1 MLVSLD
7 FTTLVANTVESQS
20 GSDGSP
26 YEKKVDAKGRV
37 TSDKCIANE
46 VPFEE
51 LPEGLGQGW
60 KPYITSLITGV
71 KHLTNHLQVFD

>member
-26 YEKKVDAKGRV
+26 YEKKVDAKGRDAHQIGRAHV
-37 TSDKCIANE
+37 
-46 VPFEE
+46 
-51 LPEGLGQGW
+51 
-60 KPYITSLITGV
+60 
-71 KHLTNHLQVFD
+71 

>member
-26 YEKKVDAKGRV
+26 YEKRVDAKGRV

-51 LPEGLGQGW
+51 LPEGWAWARLEDCCNAIVDC
-60 KPYITSLITGV
+60 PR
-71 KHLTNHLQVFD
+71 